1 MKIDPFVL
9 HVLPPHTPTDPP
21 PSTLHPPLQHRK
33 HHPCPRPDGDSMD
46 TDAAS
51 SAFIAPSDGAVQLV
65 YAGETASLI
74 GTYYHY
80 QPDIASL

>member
-1 MKIDPFVL
+1 
-9 HVLPPHTPTDPP
+9 
-21 PSTLHPPLQHRK
+21 
-33 HHPCPRPDGDSMD
+33 MD